1 MKNLLSELF
10 TKQFFIGIVVGFFL
24 TIAAIWSL
32 LSYWEAHPSTDCN
45 SCIEGTTP

>member
-1 MKNLLSELF
+1 MKNLLSKLL

-24 TIAAIWSL
+24 TIVAL
-32 LSYWEAHPSTDCN
+32 YTLCLYWEAHPDTGYD

>member
-10 TKQFFIGIVVGFFL
+10 TKQFFIGIVVGFIL
-24 TIAAIWSL
+24 TIALFVAIC
-32 LSYWEAHPSTDCN
+32 YEMPNQTDCD